1 MEIATKA
8 QIFARYL
15 GQQIKITA
23 GKDRKLI
30 AVGGIDDELYIKL
43 RLGEAG
49 SKQFV
54 HAEFLKENTAS
65 LLLTPLSAIT
75 DQDAIEVAKLTSTE
89 NHGTITRHKN
99 ACEIEIGDDHLREV
113 MIYFDFELEI
123 VSRETTSCFVD
134 DYYRIDS
141 YSALN
146 IFQYLQCRG
155 YALPQTV
162 IENGKPV
169 TYTVEQLIEAG
180 VFKLMDGKEETK

>member
-1 MEIATKA
+1 METATKA

-65 LLLTPLSAIT
+65 ILLTPLSAIT
-75 DQDAIEVAKLTSTE
+75 DQDAIEIGRIYYSTVTNE
-89 NHGTITRHKN
+89 LYPSVYELKKEGEIIVNGLFKRNALSCIIT
-99 ACEIEIGDDHLREV
+99 V
-113 MIYFDFELEI
+113 Q
-123 VSRETTSCFVD
+123 V
-134 DYYRIDS
+134 
-141 YSALN
+141 
-146 IFQYLQCRG
+146 FQYLQARG
-155 YALPQTV
+155 YALNQLV

-169 TYTVEQLIEAG
+169 TYTVEQLVEAD